1 MIGMYIVML
10 LFPIFTSSHDLLTIT
25 IVSTAQ
31 IAGPVFLRF
40 LRYLSFAQGIS
51 QSCYQVLK
59 DHEVV
64 TALLMQIS
72 LPDLNADP
80 RSHAKCSFVKKKI
93 EKNIIVV

>member
-25 IVSTAQ
+25 VVSTAQ
-31 IAGPVFLRF
+31 IAGPVF